1 MRGTR
6 PNLREVRARIV
17 FGAALVFTLLGL
29 GGAASAAASGPA
41 ASAHSFAVRVV
52 VPDGSGKT
60 AGSISSPPQAAA
72 SLVGWS
78 YGDGTVS
85 TGAIQGGTRATT
97 ESDRATAVATSSVAA
112 VSLFGGEI
120 TVGTVS
126 LRASAKATGTRASG
140 LLSDSALSGVTVLG
154 RAVQPGVNARL
165 PLEDWGY
172 VVFLEEAVVGREG
185 ERLGHRGFVTGVH
198 VHVTAPHGGL
208 PAGSEVLVGYAEAA
222 ASAPKT
228 APPPPPTTQ
237 PVNPAPQSPKDPKPQ
252 PPGSPGS
259 PPPAV
264 QSPPPN
270 VTPQLTAQGYVFPV
284 YGPASFTDDFRAGRA
299 LTGWHHGND
308 IFATLGAPV
317 LAVADGTL
325 FLVGWN
331 DIGGN
336 RLWLRDAQGNEFY
349 YAHLAAYS
357 PQAVAGA
364 RVRAGDVVGF
374 VGATGDAL
382 GTPPHLHF
390 EIHPFWLLW
399 MGYDGV
405 VNPYA
410 YLLAWQRL
418 RDLSFDVRGW
428 EPPAGKAPP
437 PPAVLL
443 QAEDISTASGL
454 YHEGF
459 EQVLAMPQLFAEG
472 LPGPKIVRAEP
483 GFG

>member
-1 MRGTR
+1 MSR
-6 PNLREVRARIV
+6 PRARVV
-17 FGAALVFTLLGL
+17 FGVIVVFALLGV
-29 GGAASAAASGPA
+29 GGAAGAAVSGPE
-41 ASAHSFAVRVV
+41 ASARSVAVRVV
-52 VPDGSGKT
+52 VPDDSGTT

-78 YGDGTVS
+78 YRDGTVS
-85 TGAIQGGTRATT
+85 TGAIRGGTRATT
-97 ESDRATAVATSSVAA
+97 EPDRAVALATSSVST

-120 TVGTVS
+120 TVETVT
-126 LRASAKATGTRASG
+126 LRASAKATGTRAGG
-140 LLSDSALSGVTVLG
+140 LLSESALSGVTVLG
-154 RAVQPGVNARL
+154 RGVQPGVNAKL

-172 VVFLEEAVVGREG
+172 VVFLEQAVVGREG

-198 VHVTAPHGGL
+198 VHLTAPHGGL

-228 APPPPPTTQ
+228 AAPPPSTTEPANPAPPPPKDPEPKPPGAPTT
-237 PVNPAPQSPKDPKPQ
+237 
-252 PPGSPGS
+252 

-264 QSPPPN
+264 QTPPAN

-308 IFATLGAPV
+308 IFAVLGAPV

-331 DIGGN
+331 DVGGN

-357 PQAVAGA
+357 PQALEGA
-364 RVRAGDVVGF
+364 TVRAGDVVGF

-390 EIHPFWLLW
+390 EIHPFGLLW

-405 VNPYA
+405 VNPYS

-418 RDLSFDVRGW
+418 RDLSFDLRGW

-454 YHEGF
+454 YHEGL
-459 EQVLAMPQLFAEG
+459 EQILAMPELFAEG
-472 LPGPKIVRAEP
+472 LPGPTIVRAEP

>member
-1 MRGTR
+1 MSR
-6 PNLREVRARIV
+6 PRANLRRVRARVV
-17 FGAALVFTLLGL
+17 FGVVVVFALLGL
-29 GGAASAAASGPA
+29 GGAAGAAVSGPA
-41 ASAHSFAVRVV
+41 ASARSFAVRVV
-52 VPDGSGKT
+52 VPDGSGRT
-60 AGSISSPPQAAA
+60 AGAISSPPQAAA

-78 YGDGTVS
+78 YDDGTVS
-85 TGAIQGGTRATT
+85 TGAIRGGTRATT
-97 ESDRATAVATSSVAA
+97 EPDRATAGATSSVAS
-112 VSLFGGEI
+112 VSLFDGEI
-120 TVGTVS
+120 TVETVT
-126 LRASAKATGTRASG
+126 LRASAKATGTRAGG
-140 LLSDSALSGVTVLG
+140 LLSSSALSGVTVLG

-172 VVFLEEAVVGREG
+172 VVFLEQAVVGRDG

-198 VHVTAPHGGL
+198 VHLTAPHSGL
-208 PAGSEVLVGYAEAA
+208 PAGAEVLVGYAEAA
-222 ASAPKT
+222 ASAPKA
-228 APPPPPTTQ
+228 APPPATTE
-237 PVNPAPQSPKDPKPQ
+237 PVNPALQPPKDPKPP
-252 PPGSPGS
+252 PPGAPGA

-264 QSPPPN
+264 QDPPAN
-270 VTPQLTAQGYVFPV
+270 VKPQLTAQRYVFPV
-284 YGPASFTDDFRAGRA
+284 YGPSSFTDDFRAGRA

-331 DIGGN
+331 DVGGN

-357 PQAVAGA
+357 PQAVEGA
-364 RVRAGDVVGF
+364 TVRAGDVVGF

-390 EIHPFWLLW
+390 EIHPFGLLW

-418 RDLSFDVRGW
+418 RDLSFDIRGW

-437 PPAVLL
+437 PAAVLL

-454 YHEGF
+454 YHEGL

-472 LPGPKIVRAEP
+472 LPGPTIVRAEP